1 MQGINRSEIALQT
14 RSEIFRLADVKD
26 TSIFI
31 KKAVDAWAGWNL

>member
-14 RSEIFRLADVKD
+14 RPKILCLADVQD
-26 TSIFI
+26 TLIFI